1 MTGDMTAAAQSLFL
15 DSDGLLL
22 LLAAESSVVV
32 QPVVAV
38 ISSRKWRHLTLL
50 ERKSY

>member
-1 MTGDMTAAAQSLFL
+1 MTAAAQSPLFL